1 MKYMEALLRLGCFS
15 FDEAIALT
23 GNRATAASM
32 LLYYTKH
39 GAIVQIRKGLYSAIN
54 PLDKEP
60 VASPYL
66 IGTKLTES
74 AVISHHSAF
83 EYHGYANQV
92 FYQIFVSSES
102 KFNTFEFGGHIYR
115 RMPTNIKVGIET
127 TTRGERITDLERTV
141 LDSINDFEKAMGFE
155 ELIQCISVIP
165 VLNER
170 RLLSYLEAYDKCFLY
185 QKVGFIFE
193 HFRENFDFSDEFF
206 RVCKE
211 RSGNSSRY
219 LLKEMRDQSMDFSNK
234 WRLTYPKNLW
244 NNLSGGDIDADI

>member
-1 MKYMEALLRLGCFS
+1 MVALSSSHERIGLAR
-15 FDEAIALT
+15 
-23 GNRATAASM
+23 RATDYHINICDASNFH
-32 LLYYTKH
+32 Y
-39 GAIVQIRKGLYSAIN
+39 
-54 PLDKEP
+54 
-60 VASPYL
+60 
-66 IGTKLTES
+66 
-74 AVISHHSAF
+74 
-83 EYHGYANQV
+83 
-92 FYQIFVSSES
+92 
-102 KFNTFEFGGHIYR
+102 
-115 RMPTNIKVGIET
+115 
-127 TTRGERITDLERTV
+127 
-141 LDSINDFEKAMGFE
+141 SINDFEKAMGFE

-206 RVCKE
+206 YVCKE

-219 LLKEMRDQSMDFSNK
+219 LIKEISDQSLDFSNK

>member
-1 MKYMEALLRLGCFS
+1 MKYMEALLQFGCFT
-15 FDEAIALT
+15 FDEAVALT

-39 GAIVQIRKGLYSAIN
+39 GAIVQIRRGLYSTIN

-60 VASPYL
+60 VANKYQ
-66 IGTKLTES
+66 IGTKLTET

-92 FYQIFVSSES
+92 SYQVFVSSES
-102 KFNTFEFGGHIYR
+102 KFNTFEFGGNIYKR
-115 RMPTNIKVGIET
+115 IPTSVTVGVDN

-141 LDSINDFEKAMGFE
+141 LDSINDFEKDMGFE
-155 ELIQCISVIP
+155 ELVQCISAIP
-165 VLNER
+165 VLNETKM
-170 RLLSYLEAYDKCFLY
+170 LSYLDAYDKCFLY

-193 HFRENFDFSDEFF
+193 YFRDNFDFSDEFF
-206 RVCKE
+206 CVCKT

-219 LLKEMRDQSMDFSNK
+219 LLKDMQDAEMDFSNK
-234 WRLTYPKNLW
+234 WHLTYPKNLW